1 MIHNHKLQASICGS
15 NSAGAVPTCMR
26 NTHAFGS
33 GFETQDGRSYILFE
47 LFEVS
52 SSVYFPD
59 AGYILRFMWSSFL
72 ACGLSV
78 GSATETHSASSSGS
92 SVHTKVVISCVYLI
106 MDISQRRRC
115 ILMASIV
122 GASEREE
129 NRSWGCDRSPRE
141 GAVVVSRSPVRFQIR
156 SCLCIACR
164 FSKAVGC
171 DWGPISKNV

>member
-1 MIHNHKLQASICGS
+1 MIQNHKLQASIYGS
-15 NSAGAVPTCMR
+15 RSAGAVPTSMR

-33 GFETQDGRSYILFE
+33 GLKAQDGRSYILFE

-59 AGYILRFMWSSFL
+59 AGYILRLMWSSLL

-78 GSATETHSASSSGS
+78 GSATETHIASSSGS

-122 GASEREE
+122 SASEREE
-129 NRSWGCDRSPRE
+129 TRSWGCDRSPRE

-156 SCLCIACR
+156 YCLCTACR
-164 FSKAVGC
+164 FSKVVER